1 MFNHAFTD
9 QQVVERVEDAVDKS
23 PFCRQCG
30 QPTTIAERAHV
41 LWLECTSLATPRS
54 RLESILRFDF
64 ASFHTQRPVLELC
77 AAA

>member
-1 MFNHAFTD
+1 MYTD

-23 PFCRQCG
+23 PFCHHCG
-30 QPTTIAERAHV
+30 QPTTIAQRDHV
-41 LWLECTSLATPRS
+41 LWLECTTLAERRGRLASL
-54 RLESILRFDF
+54 LRFDF